1 MDTPTTPLSVKPRD
15 YNVNPFIVIWE
26 VTRACALK
34 CLHCRAEA
42 QYQADPRQLTFEEG
56 KKLLDKI
63 LELDKPL
70 LVFSGGDPLMRPD
83 LFDLAE
89 YAVNI
94 GLSVSMTP
102 SATPKVTKE
111 AMRKAKEV
119 GLSRWA
125 FSLDGSNAE
134 IHDAFRGVPGSFDLT
149 MRSIDYLR
157 ELGMP
162 LQINTTVTRYNLQ
175 DLDNIAAL
183 LEEKGVVLWSVFFL
197 VPTGRGQVKDMITAK
212 ETEEVFAWLYRKNK
226 EVPFQI
232 KTTEAHHY
240 RRFYLQQ
247 LEKEKG
253 TASYEDYIAQKEGG
267 IKDLLGRAPQGVRDG
282 NGFLF
287 ISHIGDVYPS
297 GFLPIKAGNVREQPL
312 AEIYRESPIF
322 KSLRNPSGFKGK
334 CGVCEFNQICGGSR
348 ARAYGVTGD
357 YLASEPTCIYIPK
370 ALREK
375 AV

>member
-1 MDTPTTPLSVKPRD
+1 MHAEAPHFVKPRD
-15 YNVNPFIVIWE
+15 YNINPFIVIWE

-42 QYQADPRQLTFEEG
+42 QVHADPRQLTFEEG
-56 KKLLDKI
+56 KRLLDQI
-63 LELDKPL
+63 AQLDHPL
-70 LVFSGGDPLMRPD
+70 LVFSGGDPLMRED
-83 LFDLAE
+83 LFDLAA
-89 YAVNI
+89 YAISI

-125 FSLDGSNAE
+125 FSLDGSTAE
-134 IHDAFRGVPGSFDLT
+134 IHDAFRGVPGSYDLT
-149 MRSIDYLR
+149 IRSIDYLR
-157 ELGMP
+157 ELQMP
-162 LQINTTVTRYNLQ
+162 LQINTTVTRYNLN
-175 DLDNIAAL
+175 DLEKIAAL
-183 LEEKGVVLWSVFFL
+183 LAEKGVVLWSLFFL

-240 RRFYLQQ
+240 RRFYLQRQ
-247 LEKEKG
+247 EKEKG
-253 TASYEDYIAQKEGG
+253 EAHYEDFIAQKEGG
-267 IKDLLGRAPQGVRDG
+267 IQDLLGRAPQGVRDG
-282 NGFLF
+282 NGFVF

-297 GFLPIKAGNVREQPL
+297 GFLPIKAGNVRETPL
-312 AEIYRESPIF
+312 PEIYRKSPLF
-322 KSLRNPSGFKGK
+322 QSLRNPSGFKGK
-334 CGVCEFNQICGGSR
+334 CGVCEYNQICGGSR

-357 YLASEPTCIYIPK
+357 YLASEPTCIYIPQ
-370 ALREK
+370 ALRTAK
-375 AV
+375 G